1 MQGKESS
8 EQKAKVKSSAGID
21 VCKSWLDAHVLPEG
35 CSLRVVNDARGHR
48 RLIAWLSQYAVS
60 LIAIEAT
67 GKWHRQVH
75 RMLHARGFQVAVVN
89 PRRARLFAEAIGL
102 LAKTDRLDAR
112 MLALLAVDLSP
123 PARAPAPEAI
133 EALQELVAGRDSA
146 VAEQTALENQLAA
159 ATTTF
164 FTRQLKAR
172 IVRIA
177 KDIASLQTE
186 IERRIGCDE
195 ALARRYAILI
205 SIPGVGPVTA
215 ATLIANMAE
224 LGTCSTKQIAML
236 AGLAPVADQSGSREG
251 RRAIRAGR
259 AAVRRV
265 LYLCA
270 LAAKRCNPAMTAL
283 HTRLMAAGRPHKV
296 ALVAVARKLIV
307 LANTL
312 IVQNR
317 LWQSQ
322 PPIQA

>member
-1 MQGKESS
+1 MSV
-8 EQKAKVKSSAGID
+8 KAG
-21 VCKSWLDAHVLPEG
+21 DAHVLPEG

-205 SIPGVGPVTA
+205 SIPGVGRGDAHSQHGRARNLLDQADRYARGFGPCRRSIRLA
-215 ATLIANMAE
+215 RRSAGHPS
-224 LGTCSTKQIAML
+224 GTRCSRAVFCISARWPQN
-236 AGLAPVADQSGSREG
+236 D
-251 RRAIRAGR
+251 AIRR
-259 AAVRRV
+259 
-265 LYLCA
+265 
-270 LAAKRCNPAMTAL
+270 
-283 HTRLMAAGRPHKV
+283 
-296 ALVAVARKLIV
+296 
-307 LANTL
+307 
-312 IVQNR
+312 
-317 LWQSQ
+317 
-322 PPIQA
+322 